1 MKIIQS
7 CTGTGKT
14 SIAMKHAREQ
24 QMPVIS
30 VCPLR
35 TQVQE
40 HHKVFSNKE
49 NGLPTETIKYDDDLG
64 DHSLGLKWKEAG
76 SEKPSKGAEI
86 KNELLAAALEH
97 KVLAV
102 EPLEFKKEELEKF
115 HAVNLSSGS
124 YIKVGD
130 HYFIPTIRSFK
141 AGIDNYITTLDS
153 LPKLQKLMQSPPLG
167 LKWKETSE
175 KPSVGTEIEN
185 GARFIC

>member
-1 MKIIQS
+1 MCVCVCVI
-7 CTGTGKT
+7 
-14 SIAMKHAREQ
+14 KHARER

-30 VCPLR
+30 VCHLI

-40 HHKVFSNKE
+40 HNKVFSNKE
-49 NGLPTETIKYDDDLG
+49 NGLQTETIKYDDELG

-102 EPLEFKKEELEKF
+102 EPLEFKIEELKKF
-115 HAVNLSSGS
+115 HAVNLSSVS

-130 HYFIPTIRSFK
+130 CYFIPNIRSFK
-141 AGIDNYITTLDS
+141 VGIDNYITTLDS
-153 LPKLQKLMQSPPLG
+153 LPKLRKLM
-167 LKWKETSE
+167 
-175 KPSVGTEIEN
+175 EIDGN
-185 GARFIC
+185 